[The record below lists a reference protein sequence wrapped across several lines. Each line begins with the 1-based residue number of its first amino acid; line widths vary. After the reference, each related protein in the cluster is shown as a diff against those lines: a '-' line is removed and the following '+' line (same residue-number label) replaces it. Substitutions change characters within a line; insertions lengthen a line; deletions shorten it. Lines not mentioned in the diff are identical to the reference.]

1 MYRRYRSTRAKSS
14 SLTFG
19 LRGVALAESSPLSLK
34 DYRNRGCTPESG
46 FIRSMWMNRRRSL
59 RRSASVLCAVI
70 PPFWGDRG
78 VDSLQMPTFIIFK
91 NGEKVGELVGANP
104 QGLQVRTLI
113 VDVHLRV
120 TDKPHRNW

>member
-1 MYRRYRSTRAKSS
+1 
-14 SLTFG
+14 
-19 LRGVALAESSPLSLK
+19 
-34 DYRNRGCTPESG
+34 
-46 FIRSMWMNRRRSL
+46 
-59 RRSASVLCAVI
+59 VLCAVI